1 MAKKVQAQLKLQV
14 PAGKAAPSQQLG
26 TALGPQGVNIMEFC
40 KQFNART
47 NKDPEGMVTPV
58 IITVYSDR
66 TFTFVTKT
74 PPAAELIKRAAGIV
88 KGSAEPNRNK
98 VGKVTKKQIEDI
110 AKMKLQDLNTTALD
124 AAVRTVLGT
133 ARNMGVE
140 VVEG

>member
-1 MAKKVQAQLKLQV
+1 M
-14 PAGKAAPSQQLG
+14 
-26 TALGPQGVNIMEFC
+26 TAL
-40 KQFNART
+40 
-47 NKDPEGMVTPV
+47 
-58 IITVYSDR
+58 SH
-66 TFTFVTKT
+66 FVTKT